1 MKKDSEIQEDVMKEL
16 LWEPLLNAT
25 EIGVAVKSGIVTLSG
40 TVDTYSKKLSAEEA
54 AKRVM
59 GVKAVAEDIEV
70 QLSAYGKKTDT
81 DLALAAVNALK
92 WHTSVPDEKIKVKI
106 ENGWATLDGE
116 VEWEFQR
123 NAAKTAV
130 ENLSGIVGITSNM
143 RIVSNVKTTDV
154 KNKIVSAFHR
164 SATVDSEKINVKIE
178 GSKVILTGKVRS
190 FAEKRDAA
198 NASWDAP
205 GVDKVE
211 NKLEID
217 TEVYAY

>member
-16 LWEPLLNAT
+16 RWEPLLNAT

-40 TVDTYSKKLSAEEA
+40 TVDTYSKKLAAEEA

-70 QLSAYGKKTDT
+70 RLSDRGKKTDT

-92 WHTSVPDEKIKVKI
+92 WHTSVPDEKIKIKI
-106 ENGWATLDGE
+106 ENGWATFDGD

-130 ENLSGIVGITSNM
+130 ENLSGIVGITNNIK
-143 RIVSNVKTTDV
+143 IVSTVKTTDV

-164 SATVDSEKINVKIE
+164 SATVDSEKINVMVD
-178 GSKVILTGKVRS
+178 GSKVVLSGKVRS

-198 NASWDAP
+198 NAAWDAP